1 MSKQSK
7 DTPNTPKS
15 DFKGATSDFTGI
27 LEEIPTNPQ
36 NVIYDPLDGTE
47 TVIYPISEPTTE
59 DIPTTEEPKHY
70 DLKRNGKELY
80 KTDIPY
86 VYRLADGTG
95 FVCRIYCKKP
105 KVDTFVMK
113 DPETKVKG
121 KKGKPFAT
129 KKAAHEYLVKQKE
142 IILNDST
149 YKNREIT
156 FGEVWEMFLSS
167 PHEKANETI
176 RRYNSIYNHHVKPV
190 FGDRVIKSI
199 PTEDYN
205 EYLKDMYNKGD
216 GNGKGLN
223 GYSFQYVESILKFIF
238 LVVNYAYKKHIIT
251 TDNLTRFEKELEMP
265 GKKKASDDKA
275 IRVLTDEQIIKI
287 KALLE
292 NTDFYIPFLISL
304 TGGLRPA
311 ETFALCF
318 NDIDYDK
325 CTVSITKQ
333 MVEETTGKRIIKQ
346 PKTKKSTRIVE
357 LPPETIRAIQAKQR
371 ALQRA
376 REEDP
381 ILFEQ
386 NKSRFI
392 DGRDNKEIVIEQPD
406 FISVDMKG
414 RYITAHSFSYYTKII
429 KRDICPNL
437 PDKEDFS
444 FYTFRKTHL
453 SLMAANNCPVGELMK
468 RVGHSKPETLY
479 TYYFNKTD
487 YSDKIMKSAL
497 KQTSSIIF

>member
-7 DTPNTPKS
+7 DIPNAPTS
-15 DFKGATSDFTGI
+15 DFKGI
-27 LEEIPTNPQ
+27 LEEIPTTPQ

-47 TVIYPISEPTTE
+47 TVIYPISKPTTE
-59 DIPTTEEPKHY
+59 DIPTTEEPKRY

-121 KKGKPFAT
+121 KKGKPFTT
-129 KKAAHEYLVKQKE
+129 KKAAAEYLFKQKE

-176 RRYNSIYNHHVKPV
+176 RRYNSIYNHHVKEV
-190 FGDRVIKSI
+190 FGEIAINSI
-199 PTEDYN
+199 PTVNYN
-205 EYLKDMYNKGD
+205 NFFKKIYNVGD

-223 GYSFQYVESILKFIF
+223 GYSFQYVKSILKFVF
-238 LVVNYAYKKHIIT
+238 LVVNYAYQNHIIT
-251 TDNLTRFEKELEMP
+251 TDNFTRFKEELKMP
-265 GKKKASDDKA
+265 GKKKESDKKK

-318 NDIDYDK
+318 NDIDYNK

-333 MVEETTGKRIIKQ
+333 IVEETTGKRIIKQ
-346 PKTKKSTRIVE
+346 PKTEYSERVIE
-357 LPPETIRAIQAKQR
+357 LPLNTIKAIQAKQR

-429 KRDICPNL
+429 KREICPNI
-437 PDKEDFS
+437 PDMEDFS

-453 SLMAANNCPVGELMK
+453 SLMAAKNCPVGELMK
-468 RVGHSKPETLY
+468 RAGHGKPETLY
-479 TYYFNKTD
+479 TYYFSKTD

-497 KQTSSIIF
+497 RQATSILF